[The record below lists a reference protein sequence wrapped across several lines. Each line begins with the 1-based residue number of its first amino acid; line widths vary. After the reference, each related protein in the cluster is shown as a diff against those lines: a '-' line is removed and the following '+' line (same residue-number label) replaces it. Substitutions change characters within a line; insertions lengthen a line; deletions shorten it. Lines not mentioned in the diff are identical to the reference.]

1 MAYINDDEVLNL
13 ERVRANLRDNLR
25 AQGVACEDDEGIDSL
40 SEKVLKIQSGA
51 SIINK
56 TFAGAITDN
65 NVTSLEYGVFR
76 DCTEL
81 TSASFGEVT
90 TFVVENTVA
99 RTFSNCSKLTTVS
112 IPKLTSV
119 GQNAFYG
126 CTSLTSASFPVATS
140 VGGNAF
146 SGCTSLTSA
155 SFPVATSVGGNAFSG
170 CTSLTSASFPV
181 ATSVGVNAFFGCTSL
196 RYVSLPRNTG
206 NQLGSIYDN
215 NLQVADL
222 GQAQSFAGFSGGSS
236 TYFDKLILRRE
247 NAITPLSAT
256 SVFNGTPFETG
267 GGKLFTPTAQ
277 IPNYENGTNWS
288 ALGGLTVLSLIG
300 SRFEDLDWFDNC
312 NSTCTL
318 EGNEIK
324 VLDNET
330 VAMFKHTEN
339 ISHVYE
345 NGVELQDSDT
355 VAGKTLTTSV

>member
-119 GQNAFYG
+119 GQNAFY
-126 CTSLTSASFPVATS
+126 
-140 VGGNAF
+140 
-146 SGCTSLTSA
+146 GCTSLTSA